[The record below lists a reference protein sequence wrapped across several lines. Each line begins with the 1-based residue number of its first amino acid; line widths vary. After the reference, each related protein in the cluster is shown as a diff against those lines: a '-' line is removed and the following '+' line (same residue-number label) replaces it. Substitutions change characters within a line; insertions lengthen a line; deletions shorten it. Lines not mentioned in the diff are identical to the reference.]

1 VSSNAQGERTEARAT
16 RARDGVNRA
25 GGEAEQT
32 RGSPSAG
39 TSCLTR
45 RTRWRRRTLAVL
57 PLSDGADSG
66 QAAGDYWGELFRVPD
81 AGQFRI
87 GRGSVDTHTT
97 AERLAAIPGPRVRV
111 DPSSAVSSTTCNPS
125 PRPPLPRRPQ
135 RETPSIRAKCRQSAS
150 HRTRGHAADLGRF
163 GDPLGIRLLTCGV
176 WLRYIVDWRES
187 DGARSAPRTFDQGP
201 ARRGVSLFRGAD
213 SGLHAGEQ
221 ARYSQVIDRYGY
233 TGPGV
238 TSKGSTVCVPLVQ

>member
-1 VSSNAQGERTEARAT
+1 VGPRAPELPVSRGG
-16 RARDGVNRA
+16 RDG
-25 GGEAEQT
+25 GGGRWLFFRFLMAPTPGRQPAT
-32 RGSPSAG
+32 IWGGSSG
-39 TSCLTR
+39 SR
-45 RTRWRRRTLAVL
+45 MLA
-57 PLSDGADSG
+57 SSG
-66 QAAGDYWGELFRVPD
+66 SGG
-81 AGQFRI
+81 GQ
-87 GRGSVDTHTT
+87 SNTHTT